1 MRIISLNIT
10 PKFCDI
16 FTPLNMLLKVAL
28 AQKSSFAVHISVQVM
43 VFPSLAA
50 AYDRA
55 SPNPEGILFS
65 VEV

>member
-16 FTPLNMLLKVAL
+16 FTPLNMLLRVVL
-28 AQKSSFAVHISVQVM
+28 AQKSSSALHISVQVM
-43 VFPSLAA
+43 VFPFLAA

-55 SPNPEGILFS
+55 SPNPEEILFS
-65 VEV
+65 GEM